1 MSDLGQAVSTVP
13 VHLDVVVLQPSLR
26 IGETQV
32 LDRGRFLLC

>member
-1 MSDLGQAVSTVP
+1 

-32 LDRGRFLLC
+32 LDRGRFLL